1 MNDNSIDVVLN
12 WLVGAFILIAL
23 VVLLIGIAIFF
34 NDFTQEL
41 KYINCE
47 IGRSE
52 GERRR
57 YWKKKRR
64 RLWLSLLPFVKY

>member
-1 MNDNSIDVVLN
+1 MNENSFDLVLS
-12 WLVGAFILIAL
+12 WIAGAFLLIVL
-23 VVLLIGIAIFF
+23 VVLLIGLALFF

-47 IGRSE
+47 ISRSE

-64 RLWLSLLPFVKY
+64 RLLLSLLPFVKY